1 MTGTGCSCCLN
12 LNDSKCLPLPFPP
25 SFPHQSQHDTG
36 LARSVSVESN
46 GSFWESSF
54 SKAYQHSGPTTA
66 PLLDHYQ
73 SQLRQKEGELAN
85 THSLLS
91 SLERSRAA
99 LTEEV
104 AQLAAKNELLEERV
118 RTIPTLQTALKVCVL
133 CLCVRCV
140 CVCICVGGWVAVQ
153 LAVVCFLLQE
163 MHTRNET
170 LLQMYGEKSEQ
181 AEELRLDLIDVKE
194 MYRQQVRKTT
204 GV

>member
-1 MTGTGCSCCLN
+1 MQVSQPKDRTTVTGTGCYCCLN

-54 SKAYQHSGPTTA
+54 SKTTQHSGPTTA

-104 AQLAAKNELLEERV
+104 AQLAANNELLEERV
-118 RTIPTLQTALKVCVL
+118 RTIPALQTALKVWVG
-133 CLCVRCV
+133 
-140 CVCICVGGWVAVQ
+140 VGGWVGAHVGGW
-153 LAVVCFLLQE
+153 VGGRTVSSCLLPAAGDA
-163 MHTRNET
+163 HT
-170 LLQMYGEKSEQ
+170 Q
-181 AEELRLDLIDVKE
+181 
-194 MYRQQVRKTT
+194 
-204 GV
+204 

>member
-54 SKAYQHSGPTTA
+54 SKTSQHSGPTTA

-104 AQLAAKNELLEERV
+104 AQLAANNELLEERV
-118 RTIPTLQTALKVCVL
+118 RTIPALQTALKVWVWVWVGGWVGGCGCVGV
-133 CLCVRCV
+133 CVCGCV
-140 CVCICVGGWVAVQ
+140 CVCVCVCVWCVGVCMWV
-153 LAVVCFLLQE
+153 C
-163 MHTRNET
+163 
-170 LLQMYGEKSEQ
+170 
-181 AEELRLDLIDVKE
+181 
-194 MYRQQVRKTT
+194 
-204 GV
+204 GVWLYS